1 METLKGV
8 AKTLFIMYTILC
20 LGLYFW
26 QDSLIFN
33 PHKLQEDYHFSS
45 ANEVEIKVEEEVFL
59 NALWMRDEN
68 PKGAILFLH
77 GNRGS
82 NKRCLH
88 QAMNMSNNGYDILM
102 VDYRGYGKSDG
113 EIYSQAQ
120 LYADVQK
127 VYDYLKESYA
137 ENQIILAGYSLG
149 SGMASYLAANNNP
162 QQLVM
167 IAPYLNFYELKK
179 RYVPIYIPNFL
190 IKYPLDNAKHLETI
204 KCPVTLFHGTM
215 DRVIPYEHSEQLV
228 KIKPAQT
235 ELITLNK
242 ESHRGAIFN
251 GLFRRKFGELIQ

>member
-1 METLKGV
+1 MKTIKGI
-8 AKTLFIMYTILC
+8 AKTLFIMYAILC
-20 LGLYFW
+20 IGLYFG
-26 QDSLIFN
+26 QDGLIFN

-45 ANEVEIKVEEEVFL
+45 TNEVEIEVGEGVFL
-59 NALWMRDEN
+59 NALWMREAN
-68 PKGAILFLH
+68 PKGAILYLH

-82 NKRCLH
+82 NRRCRH

-113 EIYSQAQ
+113 EIYSQKQ

-137 ENQIILAGYSLG
+137 EDQIIIAGYSLG
-149 SGMASYLAANNNP
+149 SGMASYLAANNQP

-179 RYVPIYIPNFL
+179 RYVPVYIPNFL
-190 IKYPLDNAKHLETI
+190 IKYPLDNATHVKSVN
-204 KCPVTLFHGTM
+204 CPITLFHGTM
-215 DRVIPYEHSEQLV
+215 DRVIPYNHSEELV
-228 KIKPAQT
+228 KINPEAIK
-235 ELITLNK
+235 LITLNK

-251 GLFRRKFGELIQ
+251 GMFRRKFGELIR